1 MSYALDCRTLQSTP
15 ANTALE
21 HGITLKVVKLS
32 EAKRGF
38 VLLPRRWMVERSF
51 DWAARFRRLAFAC
64 LRLHHLPEAMNV
76 IENML

>member
-1 MSYALDCRTLQSTP
+1 MLASDGTIYAKPLTRFAMSYALDCRTLQSTP

-38 VLLPRRWMVERSF
+38 MLLPAPL
-51 DWAARFRRLAFAC
+51 DG
-64 LRLHHLPEAMNV
+64 
-76 IENML
+76 

>member
-21 HGITLKVVKLS
+21 HDIGLEVLKLS

-38 VLLPRRWMVERSF
+38 MLLPAPL
-51 DWAARFRRLAFAC
+51 DG
-64 LRLHHLPEAMNV
+64 
-76 IENML
+76 